1 MLVLKIRGR
10 RANLIFLLAW
20 ERSRGIPLRKG
31 FRDKAAAIRAKDRV
45 NHPKVGDILRRLAS
59 QLISAQKVLF

>member
-10 RANLIFLLAW
+10 RANLIFLLAR

-31 FRDKAAAIRAKDRV
+31 FRDKATAIRAKDRV